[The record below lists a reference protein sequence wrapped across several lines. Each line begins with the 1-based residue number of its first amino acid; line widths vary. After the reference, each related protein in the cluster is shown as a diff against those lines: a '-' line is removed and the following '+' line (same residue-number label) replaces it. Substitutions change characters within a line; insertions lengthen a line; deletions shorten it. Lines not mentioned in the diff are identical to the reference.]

1 MLVQQTLAALKNLR
15 LSAMA
20 EAYQNPPQD
29 SLALSFDERF
39 GLLVDFEW
47 TARHDRKLARLLKE
61 AKLRLPAC
69 LEDIDYQYP
78 RLLDREVMM
87 NLKSLT
93 WIESRQNILI
103 YGPTGVG
110 KSYIACA
117 FGNAGCRYGLHVR
130 YFRIPDLLTELSAA
144 KGDGSYPRLRRS
156 LARMKLLILDDWG
169 LSAFT
174 QLEARELLEIIED
187 RFQINSTIVVSQLPI
202 ESWHHLFPDPT
213 IADAI
218 LDRLVHN
225 AHRIAM
231 NGESMRKML
240 HAIK

>member
-1 MLVQQTLAALKNLR
+1 MLVQQTLATLKKLR
-15 LSAMA
+15 LSSMA

-29 SLALSFDERF
+29 SLTLSFDERF

-61 AKLRLPAC
+61 AKFRLPAC
-69 LEDIDYQYP
+69 MEDIDYQYP
-78 RLLDREVMM
+78 RSLDRELMM
-87 NLKSLT
+87 SLKSLT

-103 YGPTGVG
+103 SGPTGVG

-117 FGNAGCRYGLHVR
+117 FGNAGCRYGLNVR
-130 YFRIPDLLTELSAA
+130 YLRIPNLFTELNAA
-144 KGDGSYPRLRRS
+144 KGDGSYPRFRRY

-169 LSAFT
+169 LSPFT
-174 QLEARELLEIIED
+174 QLEAREVLEIIED
-187 RFQINSTIVVSQLPI
+187 RFQIASTIIVSQLPI
-202 ESWHHLFPDPT
+202 ESWHQLFVDPT

-225 AHRIAM
+225 AHRIEM

-240 HAIK
+240 HSTK

>member
-1 MLVQQTLAALKNLR
+1 MLIQQTLATLKNLH

-20 EAYQNPPQD
+20 EAYQNPLQD

-78 RLLDREVMM
+78 RSLDREMMM
-87 NLKSLT
+87 NLKSFT

-103 YGPTGVG
+103 SGPTGVG

-117 FGNAGCRYGLHVR
+117 FGNAGCRYELNVR
-130 YFRIPDLLTELSAA
+130 YFRIPSLLTELSTA
-144 KGDGSYPRLRRS
+144 KGDGSYPRFRRS
-156 LARMKLLILDDWG
+156 LARIKLLILDDWG
-169 LSAFT
+169 LSPFT

-187 RFQINSTIVVSQLPI
+187 RFQIGSTIVVSQLPI
-202 ESWHHLFPDPT
+202 ESWHQLFADPT

-225 AHRIAM
+225 AHRISM

-240 HAIK
+240 HSTK